1 MSDEKSG
8 LRFLITHHRFKM
20 IIGKSKKE
28 IEKMRAAGRLV
39 AQVREELRL
48 MARPGVT
55 TLELDRAAEKMIRD
69 AGALPTFKGYH
80 GFPYSICASVNEQVV
95 HGFPSTY
102 VLREGDIFSVD
113 CGVTLAGYVGDT
125 ATTVPIGRVSD
136 DRLRLIGVA
145 VECLERA
152 IRQCWPGKYLGDI
165 GWAVQSHAE
174 AHGYGIVRDYVG
186 HGIGRKMHEDP
197 QIPNYGKPGTGVR
210 IRAGYVFA
218 IAPMINM
225 GTHRTKTLQDG
236 WTVVTLD
243 GRPSAHVEHTVAIT
257 EEGPEVLTVLAEG
270 EPEAGAAGA

>member
-1 MSDEKSG
+1 
-8 LRFLITHHRFKM
+8 M

-28 IEKMRAAGRLV
+28 VEKMRAAGRLV
-39 AQVREELRL
+39 AQVREELRR
-48 MARPGVT
+48 MVRPGVT

-80 GFPYSICASVNEQVV
+80 GFPFSICASVNEQVV
-95 HGFPSTY
+95 HGFPSDY
-102 VLREGDIFSVD
+102 VLEEGDIFSLD

-125 ATTVPIGRVSD
+125 ATTVPVGRVSES
-136 DRLRLIGVA
+136 RLKLIRVA
-145 VECLERA
+145 EECLERA
-152 IRQCWPGKYLGDI
+152 IRQCWPGKYLGDV

-174 AHGYGIVRDYVG
+174 AHGYTVVRDYVG

-218 IAPMINM
+218 IEPMINM
-225 GTHRTKTLQDG
+225 GTHRTKTLSDG

-243 GRPSAHVEHTVAIT
+243 GQPSAHVEHTVAVT
-257 EEGPEVLTVLAEG
+257 EEGPEVLTLLAEG
-270 EPEAGAAGA
+270 APEAEAAGA